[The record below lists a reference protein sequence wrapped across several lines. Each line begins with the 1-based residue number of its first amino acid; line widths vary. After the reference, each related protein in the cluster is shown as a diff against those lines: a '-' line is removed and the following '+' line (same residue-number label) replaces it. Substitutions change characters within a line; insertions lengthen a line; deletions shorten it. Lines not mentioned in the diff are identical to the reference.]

1 MNNFR
6 QLAPGA
12 YLVAA
17 VLFFFPL
24 VDSSFSLSPW
34 NVGSAQWRFGA
45 VGLMSNTLMIVALG
59 ALIAVATSVL
69 AGQDRPRRIIGLLC
83 WVLAIVLLVAI
94 AGFGL
99 DAVQSRLQIRADL
112 MNSYSIASLT
122 AEVKLL
128 LGALSF
134 ALFGRAARND
144 NPVRSDSHVQAVGV
158 LVGRRDKAAS

>member
-6 QLAPGA
+6 QLAPAA
-12 YLVAA
+12 YLVAG

-24 VDSSFSLSPW
+24 VDSSFSLTPW

-69 AGQDRPRRIIGLLC
+69 SGQDKPRRVIGVIC
-83 WVLAIVLLVAI
+83 WVLAILLLVAI

-99 DAVQSRLQIRADL
+99 DAVQSRRDIREDL
-112 MNSYSIASLT
+112 VNSYSIASLT

-134 ALFGRAARND
+134 ALFGRATRND
-144 NPVRSDSHVQAVGV
+144 NVVRSDPHTQTGGV
-158 LVGRRDKAAS
+158 LLGRREKAAS

>member
-24 VDSSFSLSPW
+24 IDSSFSLSPW

-45 VGLMSNTLMIVALG
+45 IGLMSNTLMIVALG
-59 ALIAVATSVL
+59 ALIAVAAAVL
-69 AGQDRPRRIIGLLC
+69 SGQDRPRRIIGMIS
-83 WVLAIVLLVAI
+83 WAIAILLLVAI
-94 AGFGL
+94 AAFGL
-99 DAVQSRLQIRADL
+99 DAVQSRRDIRADL
-112 MNSYSIASLT
+112 VNSYSIASLT
-122 AEVKLL
+122 AEIKLVV
-128 LGALSF
+128 GALSF

-144 NPVRSDSHVQAVGV
+144 NPGRSDPHIQTGGV
-158 LVGRRDKAAS
+158 LVGRREKAAS